1 VSERYDIAIIGSG
14 PAGLS
19 AALNAKI
26 RNKKFIIFGYKNLTN
41 KLVKAPKVNNYLG
54 FYGMTGEDI
63 KERFQEH
70 LNSMDIE
77 ITEERIN
84 SIYAMGEYF
93 ALMANDKTYE
103 SKSVILATGIE
114 YTRPINGEEKYLGK
128 GVGYCATC
136 DAPLYK
142 GKVVTIIG
150 HNKEA
155 EEEANY
161 VSELAGKV
169 YYIPMYKEN
178 YNLRD
183 NIEIIEDKPE
193 EIVGEMKVNKL
204 ILKNTEIATDAV
216 FVLKDSISPGQL
228 VPGLKIEDN
237 HIAVDRLMKTNIPG
251 CFAAGDCVGK
261 PYQYIKS
268 AGEGNI
274 ATLSAVQYLDKL
286 SKNQ

>member
-1 VSERYDIAIIGSG
+1 MSERYDIAIVGSG

-26 RNKKFIIFGYKNLTN
+26 RNKKFIIFGNKNITN
-41 KLVKAPKVNNYLG
+41 KLVKAPKINNYLG
-54 FYGMTGEDI
+54 FYGITGEGV

-70 LNSMDIE
+70 LQAMDIE

-84 SIYAMGEYF
+84 SIYAMGKYF
-93 ALMANDKTYE
+93 ALMANDKTFE
-103 SKSVILATGIE
+103 AKSVILATGIE
-114 YTRPINGEEKYLGK
+114 YTRPIKGEEEYLGK

-161 VSELAGKV
+161 VSELAGEV
-169 YYIPMYKEN
+169 YYVPMYKGN
-178 YNLRD
+178 YNLRN
-183 NIEIIEDKPE
+183 NIKVVEDKPQ
-193 EIVGEMKVNKL
+193 EIVGELKVNKL
-204 ILKNTEIATDAV
+204 ILKNTEIETDAV
-216 FVLKDSISPGQL
+216 FLLKDSISPGQL
-228 VPGLKIEDN
+228 VPGLKIEEN
-237 HIAVDRLMKTNIPG
+237 HIFVDRLMKTNIPG

-274 ATLSAVQYLDKL
+274 AALSAVQYLDKI
-286 SKNQ
+286 